1 MFRHVVLLRRDPS
14 LVLAL
19 RALLHGTGRVTELPS
34 IQAWSAL
41 PPDDIDAVVIDL
53 PVPRRKQ
60 AINLVRSR
68 FNGRLVLVLE
78 PNDDPAAVPTD
89 HACSVVQR
97 PFEIVELWHLV
108 TTDPTPTRSG
118 AGQEGPTAPAETRP
132 TAPERPT
139 TPAPSTRDAA
149 PSSSPAA
156 AAQPGPAA
164 QPPRPAA
171 QQRGP
176 AATGSG
182 PAAPEQSGPAAAT
195 REPGPR
201 AAAPPAREDDAA
213 SKEPSPTRPADRR
226 ATPAP
231 QSSGEPHPSA
241 AEASTWRWRGRR
253 YGPATAI
260 PPDPP
265 GGQPGVP
272 GAATTPG
279 QPARPSGLSAPAA
292 AAGGP
297 RTPPAAKDPT
307 SAKGP
312 PA

>member
-14 LVLAL
+14 LGLAL

-108 TTDPTPTRSG
+108 TTDPAPARSG
-118 AGQEGPTAPAETRP
+118 RDRGGPTAA
-132 TAPERPT
+132 AAERPA

-182 PAAPEQSGPAAAT
+182 PAA
-195 REPGPR
+195 
-201 AAAPPAREDDAA
+201 
-213 SKEPSPTRPADRR
+213 
-226 ATPAP
+226 
-231 QSSGEPHPSA
+231 
-241 AEASTWRWRGRR
+241 
-253 YGPATAI
+253 
-260 PPDPP
+260 
-265 GGQPGVP
+265 
-272 GAATTPG
+272 
-279 QPARPSGLSAPAA
+279 
-292 AAGGP
+292 
-297 RTPPAAKDPT
+297 
-307 SAKGP
+307 
-312 PA
+312 